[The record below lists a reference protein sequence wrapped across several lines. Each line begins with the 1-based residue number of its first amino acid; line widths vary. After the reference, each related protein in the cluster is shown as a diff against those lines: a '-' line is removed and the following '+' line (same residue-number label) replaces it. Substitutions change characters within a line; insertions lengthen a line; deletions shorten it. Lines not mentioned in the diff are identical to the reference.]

1 MYPVWSWAGFLWRMT
16 LHKPA
21 YQTMLLGLHALEL
34 ALGINAWAWD
44 YRNKVVSE
52 FVWALREM

>member
-1 MYPVWSWAGFLWRMT
+1 
-16 LHKPA
+16 
-21 YQTMLLGLHALEL
+21 MLLGIHALEY